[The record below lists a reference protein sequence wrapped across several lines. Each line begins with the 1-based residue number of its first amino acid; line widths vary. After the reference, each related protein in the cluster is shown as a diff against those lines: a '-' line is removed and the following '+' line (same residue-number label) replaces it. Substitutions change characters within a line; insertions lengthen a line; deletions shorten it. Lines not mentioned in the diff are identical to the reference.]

1 MPARSW
7 LDSVK
12 RGSAAQKVIVGS
24 YGKGKATIDTG
35 DGRGLTLEGCDY
47 VQIRDLKFMGSGR
60 KTGNRE
66 CGLYLAHAAGVEVE
80 NVEVTGFRG
89 AGVNFAGLNDSGI
102 TRVYAHENGFAG
114 INSDG
119 DLSRNIR
126 VAHCLAE
133 NNPGDPTIK
142 EYHSGNGIVLGK
154 VQDAVIE
161 YCEARYNGW
170 DMPRERERA
179 RGHLDLGIGPRDHS
193 VLRFSPQPQQRD

>member
-1 MPARSW
+1 ME
-7 LDSVK
+7 

-35 DGRGLTLEGCDY
+35 DGKRADSEGCDY
-47 VQIRDLKFMGSGR
+47 VQIRDLKIYGIGPQDRKPGMWPLSRACGWGEGR
-60 KTGNRE
+60 
-66 CGLYLAHAAGVEVE
+66 

-126 VAHCLAE
+126 VAHCLTD
-133 NNPGDPTIK
+133 NNPGDPTNRLTTAATA
-142 EYHSGNGIVLGK
+142 S
-154 VQDAVIE
+154 
-161 YCEARYNGW
+161 
-170 DMPRERERA
+170 
-179 RGHLDLGIGPRDHS
+179 
-193 VLRFSPQPQQRD
+193 